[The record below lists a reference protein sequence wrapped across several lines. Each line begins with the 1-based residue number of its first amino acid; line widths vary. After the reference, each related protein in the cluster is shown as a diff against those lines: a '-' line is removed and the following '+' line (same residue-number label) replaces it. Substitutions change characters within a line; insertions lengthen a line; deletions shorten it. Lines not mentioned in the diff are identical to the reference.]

1 MVSSLLS
8 IQILEMP
15 EIYTYIYIYLA
26 SKYDIDVTTVL
37 LMLLIYKSLQSYN
50 SVRDTLFSVVDVLY
64 KLTNASAFW
73 SGSVL
78 VFSK

>member
-1 MVSSLLS
+1 MILNPYLNHG
-8 IQILEMP
+8 IQFTFYSNLRNARNIHF
-15 EIYTYIYIYLA
+15 YIYIYLA

-64 KLTNASAFW
+64 KLTNASAF
-73 SGSVL
+73 
-78 VFSK
+78 